1 VNAGLVLDELPYS
14 ADVASEDNGPQIAR
28 SSLVVEVERALRAT
42 GYLSLRN
49 LQIVQHGSAVILQGR
64 VPTYHLKQLAQAIAM
79 THERVAQVYNEIDVI
94 SRANA

>member
-1 VNAGLVLDELPYS
+1 VNAGLFLDELSYS
-14 ADVASEDNGPQIAR
+14 SDISVQVAPR
-28 SSLVVEVERALRAT
+28 SSLVLDVERALRAT

-49 LQIVQHGSAVILQGR
+49 LQIFQHGSAVILQGR

-79 THERVAQVYNEIDVI
+79 AHERVAEVHNEIDVI